1 MKHRRQRFGDRRT
14 SMENRKSLASMVKK
28 EVFGVMVKGVFGRFG
43 SEAWIPMMKRYFGVC
58 YH

>member
-1 MKHRRQRFGDRRT
+1 
-14 SMENRKSLASMVKK
+14 MVKK
-28 EVFGVMVKGVFGRFG
+28 EVFGVMVKGVFVRFG